1 MSSPETPNPSPEEVH
16 PLVEQLNQL
25 REEVEAGGIGLE
37 LMNSP
42 EEIKNFVQR
51 LEESFADAAQLEL
64 AEDGTGLYLDTYTDE
79 SGERRTMELRE
90 RPGSAD
96 ALQSIVEARDQLFQ
110 ALENQGLIREGR
122 ARWVRTQMEVGRGEC
137 EAGSQ
142 CVVMDTLIRFP
153 RNADGERV
161 PDYDNTTYQTAFRG

>member
-1 MSSPETPNPSPEEVH
+1 MSNPELPNQEPEEVH
-16 PLVEQLNQL
+16 PVVAQLNQL
-25 REEVEAGGIGLE
+25 RQEVETGGIGLE

-42 EEIKNFVQR
+42 EEITTFIQR
-51 LEESFADAAQLEL
+51 LEDSFADAAQLEL

-96 ALQSIVEARDQLFQ
+96 TLQSIVEARDQLFE
-110 ALENQGLIREGR
+110 ALKEAGLIRNAEV
-122 ARWVRTQMEVGRGEC
+122 RWTRNRMMVGQGEC
-137 EAGSQ
+137 EAGSH
-142 CVVMDTLIRFP
+142 CVILRTRIQFP

-161 PDYDNTTYQTAFRG
+161 PDYENESYQTAFRG